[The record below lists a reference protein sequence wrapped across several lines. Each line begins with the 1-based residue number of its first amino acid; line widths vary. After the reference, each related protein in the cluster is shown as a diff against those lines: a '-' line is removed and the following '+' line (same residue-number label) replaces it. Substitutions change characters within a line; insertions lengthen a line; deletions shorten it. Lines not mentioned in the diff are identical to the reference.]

1 MAITSI
7 TKDFVVKAGI
17 TVEGTRAV
25 STSTSTSGTLQVN
38 GGAAIAKN
46 LIVGSTATLFGA
58 TTILSTLN
66 VDQTATFSSL
76 TATTVAINQTLL
88 VGTTSTFNGNLIVYN
103 TASDTTNN
111 LNNAVYVA
119 GGVGIAGI
127 LKVTSS
133 TLLSGVVTIDNATD
147 STSTNTGAL
156 VLSNGGISVA
166 GQSQLAGNL
175 TVGGITQLN
184 NTLLATS
191 SGTAALVVTGG
202 EYIGGNLIVASTA
215 TSYTNTNSNSIY
227 TQGGVG
233 IARDLIIGG
242 SAVISGSLS
251 VLGTQTIINSTSTAI
266 QDPVIDIGTG
276 PNNSPLVVNDG
287 YNKGLVIHYYDV
299 ADNHMFLGR
308 AVSGSSAGHLI
319 LRNNIDPGRNGIIPN
334 QDYVNSGSWAV
345 FDTGAINLFN
355 TGTAVSA
362 STGVLNVAGGIGVG
376 DNVWV
381 QNGVNASTLT
391 GRALSTTTQNL
402 VYADTNGQ
410 LQLSS
415 FSLSGGQIT
424 GSITTASNLSGGAL
438 GSIPYQSSAG
448 VTTFVSIGSETTVL
462 TVVNGLPA
470 WKSANGTTVGNA
482 SYAVTATNIAGGIA
496 DQIPYQSAT
505 SSTTFSTGLTFNGT
519 TFTATNV
526 SIPGTTNAISTL
538 TGALQVAG
546 GVGIQKNLWVGGD
559 VNIGG
564 TLFFN
569 GVGADQVTSNTGTFV
584 NVSVTGT
591 GVALTVTNSVFVGQN
606 LQVNNSI
613 TATSAIFT
621 GIAQSV
627 STTSGTLQVIGG
639 VGVGGNLVVGGNITG
654 TSINITGQS
663 VLGLV
668 TATAVTATSL
678 SVSGP
683 AYLGGTT
690 ATNLNITG
698 TTDSTLPTNGS
709 IVTQGGIGVAKSI
722 VVGGSITVGA
732 TTASTVVNSVFSNNT
747 VYASYTSGSITTN
760 SQQTLDNY
768 SSTAYRT
775 AKYLVQIV
783 DGVNVHVE
791 EILVFHD
798 GSNVYITEY
807 AIASSTGELGSFGA
821 TINGGLI
828 TLTFT
833 PNYTPSAMVIKTTRT
848 AITI

>member
-1 MAITSI
+1 MALTSI
-7 TKDFVVKAGI
+7 TKDFVVKSGL
-17 TVEGTRAV
+17 TVEGTAAV
-25 STSTSTSGTLQVN
+25 STSTSTIGTLQVN

-58 TTILSTLN
+58 TTIHSTLN

-88 VGTTSTFNGNLIVYN
+88 VGTTSTFNGNLIVSN
-103 TASDTTNN
+103 TASDITNN

-147 STSTNTGAL
+147 STSTTTGAL
-156 VLSNGGISVA
+156 VLSHGGISVA
-166 GQSQLAGNL
+166 GQAQIVGAL
-175 TVGGITQLN
+175 TVGGVTTLQN
-184 NTLLATS
+184 SLLATS

-227 TQGGVG
+227 TQGGAG
-233 IARDLIIGG
+233 IARDLIVGG
-242 SAVISGSLS
+242 NAVISGSLA
-251 VLGTQTIINSTSTAI
+251 VLGTQTIVNSTSTAI
-266 QDPVIDIGTG
+266 QDPVIDLGTG

-287 YNKGLVIHYYDV
+287 YNKGLVIHYFDT

-308 AVSGSSAGHLI
+308 AVSGGSAGHLV
-319 LRNNIDPGRNGIIPN
+319 LRNNIDPGRTGIIPN

-381 QNGVNASTLT
+381 QNGVNANTLT

-424 GSITTASNLSGGAL
+424 GSITTASNLAGGAL
-438 GSIPYQSSAG
+438 GSVPYQTSAG
-448 VTTFVSIGSETTVL
+448 VTSFVSIGSETTVL
-462 TVVNGLPA
+462 TVVGGIPA
-470 WKSANGTTVGNA
+470 WKSASGTTVGNA

-496 DQIPYQSAT
+496 NEIPYQSAT

-519 TFTATNV
+519 TFTATNI
-526 SIPGTTNAISTL
+526 SIPGTTNATSTL
-538 TGALQVAG
+538 TGALQVVG
-546 GVGIQKNLWVGGD
+546 GVGIQKDLWVGGN

-584 NVSVTGT
+584 NVSITGT
-591 GVALTVTNSVFVGQN
+591 GVALTVTNSVSIGQN
-606 LQVNNSI
+606 LQISGN
-613 TATSAIFT
+613 
-621 GIAQSV
+621 AQSV
-627 STTSGTLQVIGG
+627 STTTGALQVIGG

-654 TSINITGQS
+654 TTINITGQS

-678 SVSGP
+678 TVSGP
-683 AYLGGTT
+683 TNLGGTT
-690 ATNLNITG
+690 ATNLYISDA
-698 TTDSTLPTNGS
+698 TDSTLTTNGS
-709 IVTQGGIGVAKSI
+709 IVTQGGIGVAKSM
-722 VVGGSITVGA
+722 VVGGSITIGA
-732 TTASTVVNSVFSNNT
+732 TTASSVVNSVFSNNT

-768 SSTAYRT
+768 SSLAYRT

-783 DGVNVHVE
+783 DGSNVHVE

-798 GSNVYITEY
+798 GTNVYITEY
-807 AIASSTGELGSFGA
+807 AIATSTGELGVFGV
-821 TINGGLI
+821 TIGSNLI

-848 AITI
+848 AITL

>member
-1 MAITSI
+1 MALTSI
-7 TKDFVVKAGI
+7 TKDFVVKSGL
-17 TVEGTRAV
+17 TVEGTAAV
-25 STSTSTSGTLQVN
+25 STSTSTIGTLQVN

-58 TTILSTLN
+58 TTIHSTLN

-88 VGTTSTFNGNLIVYN
+88 VGTTSTFNGNLIVSN
-103 TASDTTNN
+103 TASDITNN

-147 STSTNTGAL
+147 STSTTTGAL
-156 VLSNGGISVA
+156 VLSHGGISVA
-166 GQSQLAGNL
+166 GQAQIVGAL
-175 TVGGITQLN
+175 TVGGVTTLQN
-184 NTLLATS
+184 SLLATS

-227 TQGGVG
+227 TQGGAG
-233 IARDLIIGG
+233 IARDLIVGG
-242 SAVISGSLS
+242 NAVISGSLS
-251 VLGTQTIINSTSTAI
+251 VLGTQTIVNSTSTAI
-266 QDPVIDIGTG
+266 QDPVIDLGTG

-308 AVSGSSAGHLI
+308 AVSGGSAGHLV
-319 LRNNIDPGRNGIIPN
+319 LRNNIDPGRTGIIPN

-381 QNGVNASTLT
+381 QNGVNANTLT

-424 GSITTASNLSGGAL
+424 GSITTASNLAGGAL
-438 GSIPYQSSAG
+438 GSVPYQTSAG
-448 VTTFVSIGSETTVL
+448 VTSFVSIGSETTVL
-462 TVVNGLPA
+462 TVVGGIPA
-470 WKSANGTTVGNA
+470 WKSASGTTVGNA

-496 DQIPYQSAT
+496 NEIPYQSAT

-519 TFTATNV
+519 TFTATNI
-526 SIPGTTNAISTL
+526 SIPGTTNATSTL
-538 TGALQVAG
+538 TGALQVVG
-546 GVGIQKNLWVGGD
+546 GVGIQKDLWVGGN

-584 NVSVTGT
+584 NVSITGT
-591 GVALTVTNSVFVGQN
+591 GVALTVTNSVSIGQN
-606 LQVNNSI
+606 LQISGN
-613 TATSAIFT
+613 
-621 GIAQSV
+621 AQSV
-627 STTSGTLQVIGG
+627 STTTGALQVIGG

-654 TSINITGQS
+654 TTINITGQS

-678 SVSGP
+678 TVSGP
-683 AYLGGTT
+683 TNLGGTT
-690 ATNLNITG
+690 ATNLYISDA
-698 TTDSTLPTNGS
+698 TDSTLTTNGS
-709 IVTQGGIGVAKSI
+709 IVTQGGIGVAKSM
-722 VVGGSITVGA
+722 VVGGSITIGA
-732 TTASTVVNSVFSNNT
+732 TTASSVVNSVFSNNT

-768 SSTAYRT
+768 SSLAYRT

-783 DGVNVHVE
+783 DGSNVHVE

-798 GSNVYITEY
+798 GTNVYITEY
-807 AIASSTGELGSFGA
+807 AIATSTGELGVFGV
-821 TINGGLI
+821 TIGSNLI

-848 AITI
+848 AITL

>member
-1 MAITSI
+1 MALTSI
-7 TKDFVVKAGI
+7 TKDFVVKSGL
-17 TVEGTRAV
+17 TVEGTAAV
-25 STSTSTSGTLQVN
+25 STSTSTIGTLQVN

-58 TTILSTLN
+58 TTIHSTLN

-88 VGTTSTFNGNLIVYN
+88 VGTTSTFNGNLIVSN
-103 TASDTTNN
+103 TASDITNN

-147 STSTNTGAL
+147 STSTTTGAL
-156 VLSNGGISVA
+156 VLSHGGISVA
-166 GQSQLAGNL
+166 GQAQIVGAL
-175 TVGGITQLN
+175 TVGGVTTLQN
-184 NTLLATS
+184 SLLATS

-227 TQGGVG
+227 TQGGAG
-233 IARDLIIGG
+233 IARDLIVGG
-242 SAVISGSLS
+242 NAVISGSLA
-251 VLGTQTIINSTSTAI
+251 VLGTQTIVNSTSTAI
-266 QDPVIDIGTG
+266 QDPVIDLGTG

-287 YNKGLVIHYYDV
+287 YNKGLVIHYFDT

-308 AVSGSSAGHLI
+308 AVSGGSAGHLV
-319 LRNNIDPGRNGIIPN
+319 LRNNIDSGRTGIIPN

-381 QNGVNASTLT
+381 QNGVNANTLT

-424 GSITTASNLSGGAL
+424 GSITTASNLAGGAL
-438 GSIPYQSSAG
+438 GSVPYQTSAG
-448 VTTFVSIGSETTVL
+448 VTSFVSIGSETTVL
-462 TVVNGLPA
+462 TVVGGIPA
-470 WKSANGTTVGNA
+470 WKSASGTTVGNA

-519 TFTATNV
+519 TFTATNI
-526 SIPGTTNAISTL
+526 SIPGTTNATSTL
-538 TGALQVAG
+538 TGALQVVG
-546 GVGIQKNLWVGGD
+546 GVGIQKDLWVGGN

-584 NVSVTGT
+584 NVSITGT
-591 GVALTVTNSVFVGQN
+591 GVALTVTNSVSIGQN
-606 LQVNNSI
+606 LQISGN
-613 TATSAIFT
+613 
-621 GIAQSV
+621 AQSV
-627 STTSGTLQVIGG
+627 STTTGALQVISG

-654 TSINITGQS
+654 TTINITGQS

-678 SVSGP
+678 TVSGP
-683 AYLGGTT
+683 TNLGGTT
-690 ATNLNITG
+690 ATNLYISDA
-698 TTDSTLPTNGS
+698 TDSTLTTNGS
-709 IVTQGGIGVAKSI
+709 IVTQGGIGVAKSM
-722 VVGGSITVGA
+722 VVGGSITIGA
-732 TTASTVVNSVFSNNT
+732 TTASSVVNSVFSNNT

-768 SSTAYRT
+768 SSLAYRT

-783 DGVNVHVE
+783 DGSNVHVE

-798 GSNVYITEY
+798 GTNVYITEY
-807 AIASSTGELGSFGA
+807 AIATSTGELGVFGV
-821 TINGGLI
+821 TIGSNLI

-848 AITI
+848 AITL

>member
-1 MAITSI
+1 MALTSI
-7 TKDFVVKAGI
+7 TKDFVVKSGL
-17 TVEGTRAV
+17 TVEGTAAV
-25 STSTSTSGTLQVN
+25 STSTSTIGTLQVN

-58 TTILSTLN
+58 TTIHSTLN

-88 VGTTSTFNGNLIVYN
+88 VGTTSTFNGNLIVSN
-103 TASDTTNN
+103 TASDITNN

-147 STSTNTGAL
+147 STSTTTGAL
-156 VLSNGGISVA
+156 VLSYGGISVA
-166 GQSQLAGNL
+166 GQAQIVGAL
-175 TVGGITQLN
+175 TVGGVTTLQN
-184 NTLLATS
+184 SLLATS

-227 TQGGVG
+227 TQGGAG
-233 IARDLIIGG
+233 IARDLIVGG
-242 SAVISGSLS
+242 NAVISGSLS
-251 VLGTQTIINSTSTAI
+251 VLGTQTIVNSTSTAI
-266 QDPVIDIGTG
+266 QDPVIDLGTG

-308 AVSGSSAGHLI
+308 AVSGSSAGHLV

-381 QNGVNASTLT
+381 QNGVNANTLT

-424 GSITTASNLSGGAL
+424 GSITTASNLAGGAL
-438 GSIPYQSSAG
+438 GSVPYQTSAG
-448 VTTFVSIGSETTVL
+448 VTSFVSIGSETTVL
-462 TVVNGLPA
+462 TVVGGIPA
-470 WKSANGTTVGNA
+470 WKSASGTTVGNA

-496 DQIPYQSAT
+496 NEIPYQSAT

-519 TFTATNV
+519 TFTATNI
-526 SIPGTTNAISTL
+526 SIPGTTNATSTL
-538 TGALQVAG
+538 TGALQVVG
-546 GVGIQKNLWVGGD
+546 GVGIQKDLWVGGN

-584 NVSVTGT
+584 NVSITGT
-591 GVALTVTNSVFVGQN
+591 GVALTVTNSVSIGQN
-606 LQVNNSI
+606 LQISGN
-613 TATSAIFT
+613 
-621 GIAQSV
+621 AQSV
-627 STTSGTLQVIGG
+627 STTTGALQVISG

-654 TSINITGQS
+654 TTINITGQS

-678 SVSGP
+678 TVSGP
-683 AYLGGTT
+683 TNLGGTT
-690 ATNLNITG
+690 ATNLYISDA
-698 TTDSTLPTNGS
+698 TDSTLTTNGS
-709 IVTQGGIGVAKSI
+709 IVTQGGIGVAKSM
-722 VVGGSITVGA
+722 VVGGSITIGA
-732 TTASTVVNSVFSNNT
+732 TTASSVVNSVFSNNT

-768 SSTAYRT
+768 SSLAYRT

-783 DGVNVHVE
+783 DGSNVHVE

-798 GSNVYITEY
+798 GTNVYITEY
-807 AIASSTGELGSFGA
+807 AIATSTGELGVFGV
-821 TINGGLI
+821 TIGSNLI

-848 AITI
+848 AITL

>member
-1 MAITSI
+1 MALTSI
-7 TKDFVVKAGI
+7 TKDFVVKSGL
-17 TVEGTRAV
+17 TVEGTAAV
-25 STSTSTSGTLQVN
+25 STSTSTIGTLQVN

-58 TTILSTLN
+58 TTIHSTLN

-88 VGTTSTFNGNLIVYN
+88 VGTTSTFNGNLIVSN
-103 TASDTTNN
+103 TASDITNN

-147 STSTNTGAL
+147 STSTTTGAL
-156 VLSNGGISVA
+156 VLSHGGISVA
-166 GQSQLAGNL
+166 GQAQIVGAL
-175 TVGGITQLN
+175 TVGGVTTLQN
-184 NTLLATS
+184 SLLATS

-227 TQGGVG
+227 TQGGAG
-233 IARDLIIGG
+233 IARDLIVGG
-242 SAVISGSLS
+242 NAVISGSLA
-251 VLGTQTIINSTSTAI
+251 VLGTQTIVNSTSTAI
-266 QDPVIDIGTG
+266 QDPVIDLGTG

-308 AVSGSSAGHLI
+308 AVSGSSAGHLV

-334 QDYVNSGSWAV
+334 QDYINSGSWAV

-381 QNGVNASTLT
+381 QNGVNANTLT

-424 GSITTASNLSGGAL
+424 GSITTASNLAGGAL
-438 GSIPYQSSAG
+438 GSVPYQTSAG
-448 VTTFVSIGSETTVL
+448 VTSFVSIGSETTVL
-462 TVVNGLPA
+462 TVVGGIPA
-470 WKSANGTTVGNA
+470 WKSASGTTVGNA

-496 DQIPYQSAT
+496 NEIPYQSAT

-519 TFTATNV
+519 TFTATNI
-526 SIPGTTNAISTL
+526 SIPGTTNATSTL
-538 TGALQVAG
+538 TGALQVVG
-546 GVGIQKNLWVGGD
+546 GVGIQKDLWVGGN

-584 NVSVTGT
+584 NVSITGT
-591 GVALTVTNSVFVGQN
+591 GVALTVTNSVSIGQN
-606 LQVNNSI
+606 LQISGN
-613 TATSAIFT
+613 
-621 GIAQSV
+621 AQSV
-627 STTSGTLQVIGG
+627 STTTGALQVIGG

-654 TSINITGQS
+654 TTINITGQS

-678 SVSGP
+678 TVSGP
-683 AYLGGTT
+683 TNLGGTT
-690 ATNLNITG
+690 ATNLYISDA
-698 TTDSTLPTNGS
+698 TDSTLTTNGS
-709 IVTQGGIGVAKSI
+709 IVTQGGIGVAKSM
-722 VVGGSITVGA
+722 VVGGSITIGA
-732 TTASTVVNSVFSNNT
+732 TTASSVVNSVFSNNT

-768 SSTAYRT
+768 SSLAYRT

-783 DGVNVHVE
+783 DGSNVHVE

-798 GSNVYITEY
+798 GTNVYITEY
-807 AIASSTGELGSFGA
+807 AIATSTGELGVFGV
-821 TINGGLI
+821 TIGGNLI

-848 AITI
+848 AITL

>member
-1 MAITSI
+1 MALTSI
-7 TKDFVVKAGI
+7 TKDFVVKSGL
-17 TVEGTRAV
+17 TVEGTAAV
-25 STSTSTSGTLQVN
+25 STSTSTIGTLQVN

-58 TTILSTLN
+58 TTIHSTLN

-88 VGTTSTFNGNLIVYN
+88 VGTTSTFNGNLIVSN
-103 TASDTTNN
+103 TASDITNN

-147 STSTNTGAL
+147 STSTTTGAL
-156 VLSNGGISVA
+156 VLSHGGISVA
-166 GQSQLAGNL
+166 GQAQIVGAL
-175 TVGGITQLN
+175 TVGGVTTLQN
-184 NTLLATS
+184 SLLATS

-227 TQGGVG
+227 TQGGAG
-233 IARDLIIGG
+233 IARDLIVGG
-242 SAVISGSLS
+242 NAVISGSLA
-251 VLGTQTIINSTSTAI
+251 VLGTQTIVNSTSTAI
-266 QDPVIDIGTG
+266 QDPVIDLGTG

-308 AVSGSSAGHLI
+308 AVSGGSAGHLV
-319 LRNNIDPGRNGIIPN
+319 LRNNIDPGRTGIIPN

-381 QNGVNASTLT
+381 QNGVNANTLT

-424 GSITTASNLSGGAL
+424 GSITTASNLAGGAL
-438 GSIPYQSSAG
+438 GSVPYQTSAG
-448 VTTFVSIGSETTVL
+448 VTSFVSIGSETTVL
-462 TVVNGLPA
+462 TVVGGIPA
-470 WKSANGTTVGNA
+470 WKSASGTTVGNA

-496 DQIPYQSAT
+496 NEIPYQSAT

-519 TFTATNV
+519 TFTATNI
-526 SIPGTTNAISTL
+526 SIPGTTNATSTL
-538 TGALQVAG
+538 TGALQVVG
-546 GVGIQKNLWVGGD
+546 GVGIQKDLWVGGN

-584 NVSVTGT
+584 NVSITGT
-591 GVALTVTNSVFVGQN
+591 GVALTVTNSVSIGQN
-606 LQVNNSI
+606 LQISGN
-613 TATSAIFT
+613 
-621 GIAQSV
+621 AQSV
-627 STTSGTLQVIGG
+627 STTTGALQVIGG

-654 TSINITGQS
+654 TTINITGQS

-678 SVSGP
+678 TVSGP
-683 AYLGGTT
+683 TNLGGTT
-690 ATNLNITG
+690 ATNLYISDA
-698 TTDSTLPTNGS
+698 TDSTLTTNGS
-709 IVTQGGIGVAKSI
+709 IVTQGGIGVAKSM
-722 VVGGSITVGA
+722 VVGGSITIGA
-732 TTASTVVNSVFSNNT
+732 TTASSVVNSVFSNNT

-768 SSTAYRT
+768 SSLAYRT

-783 DGVNVHVE
+783 DGSNVHVE

-798 GSNVYITEY
+798 GTNVYITEY
-807 AIASSTGELGSFGA
+807 AIATSTGELGVFGV
-821 TINGGLI
+821 TIGSNLI

-848 AITI
+848 AITL

>member
-1 MAITSI
+1 MALTSI
-7 TKDFVVKAGI
+7 TKDFVVKSGL
-17 TVEGTRAV
+17 TVEGTAAV
-25 STSTSTSGTLQVN
+25 STSTSTIGTLQVN

-58 TTILSTLN
+58 TTIHSTLN

-88 VGTTSTFNGNLIVYN
+88 VGTTSTFNGNLIVSN
-103 TASDTTNN
+103 TASDITNN

-147 STSTNTGAL
+147 STSTTTGAL
-156 VLSNGGISVA
+156 VLSHGGISVA
-166 GQSQLAGNL
+166 GQAQIVGAL
-175 TVGGITQLN
+175 TVGGVTTLQN
-184 NTLLATS
+184 SLLATS

-227 TQGGVG
+227 TQGGAG
-233 IARDLIIGG
+233 IARDLIVGG
-242 SAVISGSLS
+242 NAVISGSLA
-251 VLGTQTIINSTSTAI
+251 VLGTQTIVNSTSTAI
-266 QDPVIDIGTG
+266 QDPVIDLGTG

-287 YNKGLVIHYYDV
+287 YNKGLVIHYFDT

-308 AVSGSSAGHLI
+308 AVSGGSAGHLV
-319 LRNNIDPGRNGIIPN
+319 LRNNIDPGRTGIIPN

-381 QNGVNASTLT
+381 QNGVNANTLT

-424 GSITTASNLSGGAL
+424 GSITTASNLAGGAL
-438 GSIPYQSSAG
+438 GSVPYQTSAG
-448 VTTFVSIGSETTVL
+448 VTSFVSIGSETTVL
-462 TVVNGLPA
+462 TVVGGIPA
-470 WKSANGTTVGNA
+470 WKSASGTTVGNA

-496 DQIPYQSAT
+496 NEIPYQSAT

-519 TFTATNV
+519 TFTATNI
-526 SIPGTTNAISTL
+526 SIPGTTNATSTL
-538 TGALQVAG
+538 TGALQVVG
-546 GVGIQKNLWVGGD
+546 GVGIQKDLWVGGN

-584 NVSVTGT
+584 NVSITGT
-591 GVALTVTNSVFVGQN
+591 GVALTVTNSVSIGQN
-606 LQVNNSI
+606 LQISGN
-613 TATSAIFT
+613 
-621 GIAQSV
+621 AQSV
-627 STTSGTLQVIGG
+627 STTTGALQVISG

-654 TSINITGQS
+654 TTINITGQS

-678 SVSGP
+678 TVSGP
-683 AYLGGTT
+683 TNLGGTT
-690 ATNLNITG
+690 ATNLYISDA
-698 TTDSTLPTNGS
+698 TDSTLTTNGS
-709 IVTQGGIGVAKSI
+709 IVTQGGIGVAKSM
-722 VVGGSITVGA
+722 VVGGSITIGA
-732 TTASTVVNSVFSNNT
+732 TTASSVVNSVFSNNT

-768 SSTAYRT
+768 SSLAYRT

-783 DGVNVHVE
+783 DGSNVHVE

-798 GSNVYITEY
+798 GTNVYITEY
-807 AIASSTGELGSFGA
+807 AIATSTGELGVFGV
-821 TINGGLI
+821 TIGSNLI

-848 AITI
+848 AITL

>member
-1 MAITSI
+1 MALTSI
-7 TKDFVVKAGI
+7 TKDFVVKSGL
-17 TVEGTRAV
+17 TVEGTAAV
-25 STSTSTSGTLQVN
+25 STSTSTIGTLQVN

-58 TTILSTLN
+58 TTIHSTLN

-88 VGTTSTFNGNLIVYN
+88 VGTTSTFNGNLIVSN
-103 TASDTTNN
+103 TASDITNN

-147 STSTNTGAL
+147 STSTTTGAL
-156 VLSNGGISVA
+156 VLSHGGISVA
-166 GQSQLAGNL
+166 GQAQIVGAL
-175 TVGGITQLN
+175 TVGGVTTLQN
-184 NTLLATS
+184 SLLATS

-227 TQGGVG
+227 TQGGAG
-233 IARDLIIGG
+233 IARDLIVGG
-242 SAVISGSLS
+242 NAVISGSLA
-251 VLGTQTIINSTSTAI
+251 VLGTQTIVNSTSTAI
-266 QDPVIDIGTG
+266 QDPVIDLGTG

-287 YNKGLVIHYYDV
+287 YNKGLVIHYFDT

-308 AVSGSSAGHLI
+308 AVSGGSAGHLV
-319 LRNNIDPGRNGIIPN
+319 LRNNIDPGRTGIIPN

-381 QNGVNASTLT
+381 QNGVNANTLT

-424 GSITTASNLSGGAL
+424 GSITTASNLAGGAL
-438 GSIPYQSSAG
+438 GSVPYQTSAG
-448 VTTFVSIGSETTVL
+448 VTSFVSIGSETTVL
-462 TVVNGLPA
+462 TVVGGIPA
-470 WKSANGTTVGNA
+470 WKSASGTTVGNA

-519 TFTATNV
+519 TFTATNI
-526 SIPGTTNAISTL
+526 SIPGTTNATSTL
-538 TGALQVAG
+538 TGALQVVG
-546 GVGIQKNLWVGGD
+546 GVGIQKDLWVGGN

-584 NVSVTGT
+584 NVSITGT
-591 GVALTVTNSVFVGQN
+591 GVALTVTNSVSIGQN
-606 LQVNNSI
+606 LQISGN
-613 TATSAIFT
+613 
-621 GIAQSV
+621 AQSV
-627 STTSGTLQVIGG
+627 STTTGALQVISG

-654 TSINITGQS
+654 TTINITGQS

-678 SVSGP
+678 TVSGP
-683 AYLGGTT
+683 TNLGGTT
-690 ATNLNITG
+690 ATNLYISDA
-698 TTDSTLPTNGS
+698 TDSTLTTNGS
-709 IVTQGGIGVAKSI
+709 IVTQGGIGVAKSM
-722 VVGGSITVGA
+722 VVGGSITIGA
-732 TTASTVVNSVFSNNT
+732 TTASSVVNSVFSNNT

-768 SSTAYRT
+768 SSLAYRT

-783 DGVNVHVE
+783 DGSNVHVE

-798 GSNVYITEY
+798 GTNVYITEY
-807 AIASSTGELGSFGA
+807 AIATSTGELGVFGV
-821 TINGGLI
+821 TIGSNLI

-848 AITI
+848 AITL

>member
-1 MAITSI
+1 MALTSI
-7 TKDFVVKAGI
+7 TKDFVVKSGL
-17 TVEGTRAV
+17 TVEGTAAV
-25 STSTSTSGTLQVN
+25 STSTSTIGTLQVN

-58 TTILSTLN
+58 TTIHSTLN

-88 VGTTSTFNGNLIVYN
+88 VGTTSTFNGNLIVSN
-103 TASDTTNN
+103 TASDITNN

-147 STSTNTGAL
+147 STSTTTGAL
-156 VLSNGGISVA
+156 VLSHGGISVA
-166 GQSQLAGNL
+166 GQAQIVGAL
-175 TVGGITQLN
+175 TVGGVTTLQN
-184 NTLLATS
+184 SLLATS

-227 TQGGVG
+227 TQGGAG
-233 IARDLIIGG
+233 IARDLIVGG
-242 SAVISGSLS
+242 NAVISGSLA
-251 VLGTQTIINSTSTAI
+251 VLGTQTIVNSTSTAI
-266 QDPVIDIGTG
+266 QDPVIDLGTG

-287 YNKGLVIHYYDV
+287 YNKGLVIHYFDT

-308 AVSGSSAGHLI
+308 AVSGGSAGHLV
-319 LRNNIDPGRNGIIPN
+319 LRNNIDSGRTGIIPN

-381 QNGVNASTLT
+381 QNGVNANTLT

-424 GSITTASNLSGGAL
+424 GSITTASNLAGGAL
-438 GSIPYQSSAG
+438 GSVPYQTSAG
-448 VTTFVSIGSETTVL
+448 VTSFVSIGSETTVL
-462 TVVNGLPA
+462 TVVGGIPA
-470 WKSANGTTVGNA
+470 WKSASGTTVGNA

-519 TFTATNV
+519 TFTATNI
-526 SIPGTTNAISTL
+526 SIPGTTNATSTL
-538 TGALQVAG
+538 TGALQVVG
-546 GVGIQKNLWVGGD
+546 GVGIQKDLWVGGN

-584 NVSVTGT
+584 NVSITGT
-591 GVALTVTNSVFVGQN
+591 GVALTVTNSVSIGQN
-606 LQVNNSI
+606 LQISGN
-613 TATSAIFT
+613 
-621 GIAQSV
+621 AQSV
-627 STTSGTLQVIGG
+627 STTTGALQITGG

-654 TSINITGQS
+654 TTINITGQS

-678 SVSGP
+678 TVSGP
-683 AYLGGTT
+683 TNLGGTT
-690 ATNLNITG
+690 ATNLYISDA
-698 TTDSTLPTNGS
+698 TDSTLTTNGS
-709 IVTQGGIGVAKSI
+709 IVTQGGIGVAKSM
-722 VVGGSITVGA
+722 VVGGSITIGA
-732 TTASTVVNSVFSNNT
+732 TTASSVVNSVFSNNT

-768 SSTAYRT
+768 SSLAYRT

-783 DGVNVHVE
+783 DGSNVHVE

-798 GSNVYITEY
+798 GTNVYITEY
-807 AIASSTGELGSFGA
+807 AIATSTGELGVFGV
-821 TINGGLI
+821 TIGSNLI

-848 AITI
+848 AITL

>member
-1 MAITSI
+1 MALTSI
-7 TKDFVVKAGI
+7 TKDFVVKSGL
-17 TVEGTRAV
+17 TVEGTAAV
-25 STSTSTSGTLQVN
+25 STSTSTIGTLQVN

-58 TTILSTLN
+58 TTIHSTLN

-88 VGTTSTFNGNLIVYN
+88 VGTTSTFNGNLIVSN
-103 TASDTTNN
+103 TASDITNN

-147 STSTNTGAL
+147 STSTTTGSL
-156 VLSNGGISVA
+156 VLSHGGISVA
-166 GQSQLAGNL
+166 GQAQIVGAL
-175 TVGGITQLN
+175 TVGGVTTLQN
-184 NTLLATS
+184 SLLATS

-227 TQGGVG
+227 TQGGAG
-233 IARDLIIGG
+233 IARDLIVGG
-242 SAVISGSLS
+242 NAVISGSLA
-251 VLGTQTIINSTSTAI
+251 VLGTQTIVNSTSTAI
-266 QDPVIDIGTG
+266 QDPVIDLGTG

-287 YNKGLVIHYYDV
+287 YNKGLVIHYFDT

-308 AVSGSSAGHLI
+308 AVSGGSAGHLV
-319 LRNNIDPGRNGIIPN
+319 LRNNIDPGRTGIIPN

-381 QNGVNASTLT
+381 QNGVNANTLT

-424 GSITTASNLSGGAL
+424 GSITTASNLAGGAL
-438 GSIPYQSSAG
+438 GSVPYQTSAG
-448 VTTFVSIGSETTVL
+448 VTSFVSIGSETTVL
-462 TVVNGLPA
+462 TVVGGIPA
-470 WKSANGTTVGNA
+470 WKSASGTTVGNA

-496 DQIPYQSAT
+496 NEIPYQSAT

-519 TFTATNV
+519 TFTATNI
-526 SIPGTTNAISTL
+526 SIPGTTNATSTL
-538 TGALQVAG
+538 TGALQVVG
-546 GVGIQKNLWVGGD
+546 GVGIQKDLWVGGN

-584 NVSVTGT
+584 NVSITGT
-591 GVALTVTNSVFVGQN
+591 GVALTVTNSVSIGQN
-606 LQVNNSI
+606 LQISGN
-613 TATSAIFT
+613 
-621 GIAQSV
+621 AQSV
-627 STTSGTLQVIGG
+627 STTTGALQVIGG

-654 TSINITGQS
+654 TTINITGQS

-678 SVSGP
+678 TVSGP
-683 AYLGGTT
+683 TNLGGTT
-690 ATNLNITG
+690 ATNLYISDA
-698 TTDSTLPTNGS
+698 TDSTLTTNGS
-709 IVTQGGIGVAKSI
+709 IVTQGGIGVAKSM
-722 VVGGSITVGA
+722 VVGGSITIGA
-732 TTASTVVNSVFSNNT
+732 TTASSVVNSVFSNNT

-768 SSTAYRT
+768 SSLAYRT

-783 DGVNVHVE
+783 DGSNVHVE

-798 GSNVYITEY
+798 GTNVYITEY
-807 AIASSTGELGSFGA
+807 AIATSTGELGVFGV
-821 TINGGLI
+821 TIGSNLI

-848 AITI
+848 AITL

>member
-1 MAITSI
+1 MALTSI
-7 TKDFVVKAGI
+7 TKDFVVKSGL
-17 TVEGTRAV
+17 TVEGTAAV
-25 STSTSTSGTLQVN
+25 STSTSTIGTLQVN

-58 TTILSTLN
+58 TTIHSTLN

-88 VGTTSTFNGNLIVYN
+88 VGTTSTFNGNLIVSN
-103 TASDTTNN
+103 TASDITNN

-133 TLLSGVVTIDNATD
+133 TLLSGVVTINNATD
-147 STSTNTGAL
+147 STSTTTGAL
-156 VLSNGGISVA
+156 VLSYGGISVA
-166 GQSQLAGNL
+166 GQAQIVGAL
-175 TVGGITQLN
+175 TVGGVTTLQN
-184 NTLLATS
+184 SLLATS

-233 IARDLIIGG
+233 IARDLIVGG
-242 SAVISGSLS
+242 NAVISGSLA
-251 VLGTQTIINSTSTAI
+251 VLGTQTIVNSTSTAI
-266 QDPVIDIGTG
+266 QDPVIDLGTG

-287 YNKGLVIHYYDV
+287 YNKGLVIHYFDT

-308 AVSGSSAGHLI
+308 AVSGGSAGHLV

-381 QNGVNASTLT
+381 QNGVNANTLT

-415 FSLSGGQIT
+415 FSLSGGQII
-424 GSITTASNLSGGAL
+424 GSITTASNLTGGAL
-438 GSIPYQSSAG
+438 GSVPYQTSAG
-448 VTTFVSIGSETTVL
+448 VTSFVSIGSETTVL
-462 TVVNGLPA
+462 TVVGGIPA
-470 WKSANGTTVGNA
+470 WKSASGTTVGNA

-496 DQIPYQSAT
+496 NEIPYQSAT

-519 TFTATNV
+519 TFTATNI
-526 SIPGTTNAISTL
+526 SIPGTTNATSTL
-538 TGALQVAG
+538 TGALQVVG
-546 GVGIQKNLWVGGD
+546 GVGIQKDLWVGGN

-584 NVSVTGT
+584 NVSITGT
-591 GVALTVTNSVFVGQN
+591 GVALTVTNSVSIGQN
-606 LQVNNSI
+606 LQISGN
-613 TATSAIFT
+613 
-621 GIAQSV
+621 AQSV
-627 STTSGTLQVIGG
+627 STTTGALQVIGG

-654 TSINITGQS
+654 TTINITGQS

-678 SVSGP
+678 TVSGP
-683 AYLGGTT
+683 TNLGGTT
-690 ATNLNITG
+690 ATNLYISNA
-698 TTDSTLPTNGS
+698 TDSTLTTNGS
-709 IVTQGGIGVAKSI
+709 IITQGGIGVAKSM
-722 VVGGSITVGA
+722 VVGGSITIGA
-732 TTASTVVNSVFSNNT
+732 TTASSVVNSVFSNNT

-768 SSTAYRT
+768 SSLAYRT

-783 DGVNVHVE
+783 DGSNVHVE

-798 GSNVYITEY
+798 GTNVYITEY
-807 AIASSTGELGSFGA
+807 AIATSTGELGVFGV
-821 TINGGLI
+821 TIGSNLI

-848 AITI
+848 AITL

>member
-1 MAITSI
+1 MALTSI
-7 TKDFVVKAGI
+7 TKDFVVKSGL
-17 TVEGTRAV
+17 TVEGTAAV
-25 STSTSTSGTLQVN
+25 STSTSTIGTLQVN

-58 TTILSTLN
+58 TTIHSTLN

-88 VGTTSTFNGNLIVYN
+88 VGTTSTFNGNLIVSN
-103 TASDTTNN
+103 TASDITNN

-147 STSTNTGAL
+147 STSTTTGAL
-156 VLSNGGISVA
+156 VLSHGGISVA
-166 GQSQLAGNL
+166 GQAQIVGAL
-175 TVGGITQLN
+175 TVGGVTTLQN
-184 NTLLATS
+184 SLLATS

-227 TQGGVG
+227 TQGGAG
-233 IARDLIIGG
+233 IARDLIVGG
-242 SAVISGSLS
+242 NAVISGSLA
-251 VLGTQTIINSTSTAI
+251 VLGTQTIVNSTSTAI
-266 QDPVIDIGTG
+266 QDPVIDLGTG

-287 YNKGLVIHYYDV
+287 YNKGLVIHYFDTT
-299 ADNHMFLGR
+299 DNHMFLGR
-308 AVSGSSAGHLI
+308 AVSGGSAGHLV
-319 LRNNIDPGRNGIIPN
+319 LRNNIDPGRTGIIPN

-381 QNGVNASTLT
+381 QNGVNANTLT

-424 GSITTASNLSGGAL
+424 GSITTASNLAGGAL
-438 GSIPYQSSAG
+438 GSVPYQTSAG
-448 VTTFVSIGSETTVL
+448 VTSFVSIGSETTVL
-462 TVVNGLPA
+462 TVVGGIPA
-470 WKSANGTTVGNA
+470 WKSASGTTVGNA

-496 DQIPYQSAT
+496 NEIPYQSAT

-519 TFTATNV
+519 TFTATNI
-526 SIPGTTNAISTL
+526 SIPGTTNATSTL
-538 TGALQVAG
+538 TGALQVVG
-546 GVGIQKNLWVGGD
+546 GVGIQKDLWVGGN

-584 NVSVTGT
+584 NVSITGT
-591 GVALTVTNSVFVGQN
+591 GVALTVTNSVSIGQN
-606 LQVNNSI
+606 LQISGN
-613 TATSAIFT
+613 
-621 GIAQSV
+621 AQSV
-627 STTSGTLQVIGG
+627 STTTGALQVISG

-654 TSINITGQS
+654 TTINITGQS

-678 SVSGP
+678 TVSGP
-683 AYLGGTT
+683 TNLGGTT
-690 ATNLNITG
+690 ATNLYISDA
-698 TTDSTLPTNGS
+698 TDSTLTTNGS
-709 IVTQGGIGVAKSI
+709 IVTQGGIGVAKSM
-722 VVGGSITVGA
+722 VVGGSITIGA
-732 TTASTVVNSVFSNNT
+732 TTASSVVNSVFSNNT

-768 SSTAYRT
+768 SSLAYRT

-783 DGVNVHVE
+783 DGSNVHVE

-798 GSNVYITEY
+798 GTNVYITEY
-807 AIASSTGELGSFGA
+807 AIATSTGELGVFGV
-821 TINGGLI
+821 TIGSNLI

-848 AITI
+848 AITL

>member
-1 MAITSI
+1 MALTSI
-7 TKDFVVKAGI
+7 TKDFVVKSGL
-17 TVEGTRAV
+17 TVEGTAAV
-25 STSTSTSGTLQVN
+25 STSTSTIGTLQVN

-58 TTILSTLN
+58 TTIHSTLN

-88 VGTTSTFNGNLIVYN
+88 VGTTSTFNGNLIVSN
-103 TASDTTNN
+103 TASDITNN

-147 STSTNTGAL
+147 STSTTTGAL
-156 VLSNGGISVA
+156 VLSHGGISVA
-166 GQSQLAGNL
+166 GQAQIVGAL
-175 TVGGITQLN
+175 TVGGVTTLQN
-184 NTLLATS
+184 SLLATS

-227 TQGGVG
+227 TQGGAG
-233 IARDLIIGG
+233 IARDLIVGG
-242 SAVISGSLS
+242 NAVISGSLA
-251 VLGTQTIINSTSTAI
+251 VLGTQTIVNSTSTAI
-266 QDPVIDIGTG
+266 QDPVIDLGTG

-287 YNKGLVIHYYDV
+287 YNKGLVIHYFDTT
-299 ADNHMFLGR
+299 DNHMFLGR
-308 AVSGSSAGHLI
+308 AVSGGSAGHLV
-319 LRNNIDPGRNGIIPN
+319 LRNNIDPGRTGIIPN

-381 QNGVNASTLT
+381 QNGVNANTLT

-424 GSITTASNLSGGAL
+424 GSITTASNLAGGAL
-438 GSIPYQSSAG
+438 GSVPYQTSAG
-448 VTTFVSIGSETTVL
+448 VTSFVSIGSETTVL
-462 TVVNGLPA
+462 TVVGGIPA
-470 WKSANGTTVGNA
+470 WKSASGTTVGNA

-496 DQIPYQSAT
+496 NEIPYQSAT

-519 TFTATNV
+519 TFTATNI
-526 SIPGTTNAISTL
+526 SIPGTTNATSTL
-538 TGALQVAG
+538 TGALQVVG
-546 GVGIQKNLWVGGD
+546 GVGIQKDLWVGGN

-584 NVSVTGT
+584 NVSITGT
-591 GVALTVTNSVFVGQN
+591 GVALTVTNSVSIGQN
-606 LQVNNSI
+606 LQISGN
-613 TATSAIFT
+613 
-621 GIAQSV
+621 AQSV
-627 STTSGTLQVIGG
+627 STTTGALQITGG

-654 TSINITGQS
+654 TTINITGQS

-678 SVSGP
+678 TVSGP
-683 AYLGGTT
+683 TNLGGTT
-690 ATNLNITG
+690 ATNLYISDA
-698 TTDSTLPTNGS
+698 TDSTLTTNGS
-709 IVTQGGIGVAKSI
+709 IVTQGGIGVAKSM
-722 VVGGSITVGA
+722 VVGGSITIGA
-732 TTASTVVNSVFSNNT
+732 TTASSVVNSVFSNNT

-768 SSTAYRT
+768 SSLAYRT

-783 DGVNVHVE
+783 DGSNVHVE

-798 GSNVYITEY
+798 GTNVYITEY
-807 AIASSTGELGSFGA
+807 AIATSTGELGVFGV
-821 TINGGLI
+821 TIGSNLI

-848 AITI
+848 AITL

>member
-1 MAITSI
+1 MALTSI
-7 TKDFVVKAGI
+7 TKDFVVKSGL
-17 TVEGTRAV
+17 TVEGTAAV
-25 STSTSTSGTLQVN
+25 STSTSTIGTLQVN

-58 TTILSTLN
+58 TTIHSTLN

-88 VGTTSTFNGNLIVYN
+88 VGTTSTFNGNLIVSN
-103 TASDTTNN
+103 TASDITNN

-147 STSTNTGAL
+147 STSTTTGAL
-156 VLSNGGISVA
+156 VLSHGGISVA
-166 GQSQLAGNL
+166 GQAQIVGAL
-175 TVGGITQLN
+175 TVGGVTTLQN
-184 NTLLATS
+184 SLLATS

-227 TQGGVG
+227 TQGGAG
-233 IARDLIIGG
+233 IARDLIVGG
-242 SAVISGSLS
+242 NAVISGSLA
-251 VLGTQTIINSTSTAI
+251 VLGTQTIVNSTSTAI
-266 QDPVIDIGTG
+266 QDPVIDLGTG

-287 YNKGLVIHYYDV
+287 YNKGLVIHYFDT

-308 AVSGSSAGHLI
+308 AVSGGSAGHLV
-319 LRNNIDPGRNGIIPN
+319 LRNNIDSGRTGIIPN

-381 QNGVNASTLT
+381 QNGVNANTLT

-424 GSITTASNLSGGAL
+424 GSITTASNLAGGAL
-438 GSIPYQSSAG
+438 GSVPYQTSAG
-448 VTTFVSIGSETTVL
+448 VTSFVSIGSETTVL
-462 TVVNGLPA
+462 TVVGGIPA
-470 WKSANGTTVGNA
+470 WKSASGTTVGNA

-496 DQIPYQSAT
+496 NEIPYQSAT

-519 TFTATNV
+519 TFTATNI
-526 SIPGTTNAISTL
+526 SIPGTTNATSTL
-538 TGALQVAG
+538 TGALQVVG
-546 GVGIQKNLWVGGD
+546 GVGIQKDLWVGGN

-584 NVSVTGT
+584 NVSITGT
-591 GVALTVTNSVFVGQN
+591 GVALTVTNSVSIGQN
-606 LQVNNSI
+606 LQISGN
-613 TATSAIFT
+613 
-621 GIAQSV
+621 AQSV
-627 STTSGTLQVIGG
+627 STTTGALQVIGG

-654 TSINITGQS
+654 TTINITGQS

-678 SVSGP
+678 TVSGP
-683 AYLGGTT
+683 TNLGGTT
-690 ATNLNITG
+690 ATNLYISDA
-698 TTDSTLPTNGS
+698 TDSTLTTNGS
-709 IVTQGGIGVAKSI
+709 IVTQGGIGVAKSM
-722 VVGGSITVGA
+722 VVGGSITIGA
-732 TTASTVVNSVFSNNT
+732 TTASSVVNSVFSNNT

-768 SSTAYRT
+768 SSLAYRT

-783 DGVNVHVE
+783 DGSNVHVE

-798 GSNVYITEY
+798 GTNVYITEY
-807 AIASSTGELGSFGA
+807 AIATSTGELGVFGV
-821 TINGGLI
+821 TIGSNLI

-848 AITI
+848 AITL

>member
-1 MAITSI
+1 MALTSI
-7 TKDFVVKAGI
+7 TKDFVVKSGL
-17 TVEGTRAV
+17 TVEGTAAV
-25 STSTSTSGTLQVN
+25 STSTSTIGTLQVN

-58 TTILSTLN
+58 TTIHSTLN

-88 VGTTSTFNGNLIVYN
+88 VGTTSTFNGNLIVSN
-103 TASDTTNN
+103 TASDITNN

-147 STSTNTGAL
+147 STSTNNGDL
-156 VLSNGGISVA
+156 VLSYGVKYVA
-166 GQSQLAGNL
+166 GQAQIVGAL
-175 TVGGITQLN
+175 TVGGVTTLQN
-184 NTLLATS
+184 SLLATS

-227 TQGGVG
+227 TQGGAG
-233 IARDLIIGG
+233 IARDLIVGG
-242 SAVISGSLS
+242 NAVISGSLS
-251 VLGTQTIINSTSTAI
+251 VLGTQTIVNSTSTAI
-266 QDPVIDIGTG
+266 QDPVIDLGTG

-308 AVSGSSAGHLI
+308 AVSGSSAGHLV

-381 QNGVNASTLT
+381 QKGVNANTLT
-391 GRALSTTTQNL
+391 CRALSTTTQNL

-424 GSITTASNLSGGAL
+424 GSITTASNLAGGAL
-438 GSIPYQSSAG
+438 GSVPYQTSAG
-448 VTTFVSIGSETTVL
+448 VTSFVSIGSETTVL
-462 TVVNGLPA
+462 TVVGGIPA
-470 WKSANGTTVGNA
+470 WKSASGTTVGNA

-496 DQIPYQSAT
+496 NEIPYQSAT

-519 TFTATNV
+519 TFTATNI
-526 SIPGTTNAISTL
+526 SIPGTTNATSTL
-538 TGALQVAG
+538 TGALQVVG
-546 GVGIQKNLWVGGD
+546 GVGIQKDLWVGGN

-584 NVSVTGT
+584 NVSITGT
-591 GVALTVTNSVFVGQN
+591 GVALTVTNSVSIGQN
-606 LQVNNSI
+606 LQISGN
-613 TATSAIFT
+613 
-621 GIAQSV
+621 AQSV
-627 STTSGTLQVIGG
+627 STTTGALQVISG

-654 TSINITGQS
+654 TTINITGQS

-678 SVSGP
+678 TVSGP
-683 AYLGGTT
+683 TNLGGTT
-690 ATNLNITG
+690 ATNLYISDA
-698 TTDSTLPTNGS
+698 TDSTLTTNGS
-709 IVTQGGIGVAKSI
+709 IVTQGGIGVAKSM
-722 VVGGSITVGA
+722 VVGGSITIGA
-732 TTASTVVNSVFSNNT
+732 TTASSVVNSVFSNNT

-768 SSTAYRT
+768 SSLAYRT

-783 DGVNVHVE
+783 DGSNVHVE

-798 GSNVYITEY
+798 GTNVYITEY
-807 AIASSTGELGSFGA
+807 AIATSTGELGVFGV
-821 TINGGLI
+821 TIGSNLI

-848 AITI
+848 AITL

>member
-1 MAITSI
+1 MALTSI
-7 TKDFVVKAGI
+7 TKDFVVKSGL
-17 TVEGTRAV
+17 TVEGTAAV
-25 STSTSTSGTLQVN
+25 STSTSTIGTLQVN

-58 TTILSTLN
+58 TTIHSTLN

-88 VGTTSTFNGNLIVYN
+88 VGTTSTFNGNLIVSN
-103 TASDTTNN
+103 TASDITNN

-147 STSTNTGAL
+147 STSTTTGAL
-156 VLSNGGISVA
+156 VLSHGGISVA
-166 GQSQLAGNL
+166 GQAQIVGAL
-175 TVGGITQLN
+175 TVGGVTTLQN
-184 NTLLATS
+184 SLLATS

-227 TQGGVG
+227 TQGGAG
-233 IARDLIIGG
+233 IARDLIVGG
-242 SAVISGSLS
+242 NAVISGSLA
-251 VLGTQTIINSTSTAI
+251 VLGTQTIVNSTSTAI
-266 QDPVIDIGTG
+266 QDPVIDLGTG

-287 YNKGLVIHYYDV
+287 YNKGLVIHYFDT

-308 AVSGSSAGHLI
+308 AVSGGSAGHLV
-319 LRNNIDPGRNGIIPN
+319 LRNNIDSGRTGIIPN

-381 QNGVNASTLT
+381 QNGVNANTLT

-424 GSITTASNLSGGAL
+424 GSITTASNLAGGAL
-438 GSIPYQSSAG
+438 GSVPYQTSAG
-448 VTTFVSIGSETTVL
+448 VTSFVSIGSETTVL
-462 TVVNGLPA
+462 TVVGGIPA
-470 WKSANGTTVGNA
+470 WKSASGTTVGNA

-496 DQIPYQSAT
+496 NEIPYQSAT

-519 TFTATNV
+519 TFTATNI
-526 SIPGTTNAISTL
+526 SIPGTTNATSTL
-538 TGALQVAG
+538 TGALQVVG
-546 GVGIQKNLWVGGD
+546 GVGIQKDLWVGGN

-584 NVSVTGT
+584 NVSITGT
-591 GVALTVTNSVFVGQN
+591 GVALTVTNSVSIGQN
-606 LQVNNSI
+606 LQISGN
-613 TATSAIFT
+613 
-621 GIAQSV
+621 AQSV
-627 STTSGTLQVIGG
+627 STTTGALQVISG

-654 TSINITGQS
+654 TTINITGQS

-678 SVSGP
+678 TVSGP
-683 AYLGGTT
+683 TNLGGTT
-690 ATNLNITG
+690 ATNLYISDA
-698 TTDSTLPTNGS
+698 TDSTLTTNGS
-709 IVTQGGIGVAKSI
+709 IVTQGGIGVAKSM
-722 VVGGSITVGA
+722 VVGGSITIGA
-732 TTASTVVNSVFSNNT
+732 TTASSVVNSVFSNNT

-768 SSTAYRT
+768 SSLAYRT

-783 DGVNVHVE
+783 DGSNVHVE

-798 GSNVYITEY
+798 GTNVYITEY
-807 AIASSTGELGSFGA
+807 AIATSTGELGVFGV
-821 TINGGLI
+821 TIGSNLI

-848 AITI
+848 AITL

>member
-1 MAITSI
+1 MALTSI
-7 TKDFVVKAGI
+7 TKDFVVKSGL
-17 TVEGTRAV
+17 TVEGTAAV
-25 STSTSTSGTLQVN
+25 STSTSTIGTLQVN

-58 TTILSTLN
+58 TTIHSTLN

-88 VGTTSTFNGNLIVYN
+88 VGTTSTFNGNLIVSN
-103 TASDTTNN
+103 TASDITNN

-147 STSTNTGAL
+147 STSTTTGAL
-156 VLSNGGISVA
+156 VLSHGGISVA
-166 GQSQLAGNL
+166 GQAQIVGAL
-175 TVGGITQLN
+175 TVGGVTTLQN
-184 NTLLATS
+184 SLLATS

-227 TQGGVG
+227 TQGGAG
-233 IARDLIIGG
+233 IARDLIVGG
-242 SAVISGSLS
+242 NAVISGSLA
-251 VLGTQTIINSTSTAI
+251 VLGTQTIVNSTSTAI
-266 QDPVIDIGTG
+266 QDPVIDLGTG

-287 YNKGLVIHYYDV
+287 YNKGLVIHYFDT

-308 AVSGSSAGHLI
+308 AVSGGSAGHLV

-381 QNGVNASTLT
+381 QNGVNANTLT

-424 GSITTASNLSGGAL
+424 GSITTASNLAGGAL
-438 GSIPYQSSAG
+438 GSVPYQTSAG
-448 VTTFVSIGSETTVL
+448 VTSFVSIGSETTVL
-462 TVVNGLPA
+462 TVVGGIPA
-470 WKSANGTTVGNA
+470 WKSASGTTVGNA

-519 TFTATNV
+519 TFTATNI
-526 SIPGTTNAISTL
+526 SIPGTTNATSTL
-538 TGALQVAG
+538 TGALQVVG
-546 GVGIQKNLWVGGD
+546 GVGIQKDLWVGGN

-584 NVSVTGT
+584 NVSITGT
-591 GVALTVTNSVFVGQN
+591 GVALTVTNSVSIGQN
-606 LQVNNSI
+606 LQISGN
-613 TATSAIFT
+613 
-621 GIAQSV
+621 AQSV
-627 STTSGTLQVIGG
+627 STTTGALQVISG

-654 TSINITGQS
+654 TTINITGQS

-678 SVSGP
+678 TVSGP
-683 AYLGGTT
+683 TNLGGTT
-690 ATNLNITG
+690 ATNLYISDA
-698 TTDSTLPTNGS
+698 TDSTLTTNGS
-709 IVTQGGIGVAKSI
+709 IVTQGGIGVAKSM
-722 VVGGSITVGA
+722 VVGGSITIGA
-732 TTASTVVNSVFSNNT
+732 TTASSVVNSVFSNNT

-768 SSTAYRT
+768 SSLAYRT

-783 DGVNVHVE
+783 DGSNVHVE

-798 GSNVYITEY
+798 GTNVYITEY
-807 AIASSTGELGSFGA
+807 AIATSTGELGVFGV
-821 TINGGLI
+821 TIGSNLI

-848 AITI
+848 AITL

>member
-1 MAITSI
+1 MALTSI
-7 TKDFVVKAGI
+7 TKDFVVKSGL
-17 TVEGTRAV
+17 TVEGTAAV
-25 STSTSTSGTLQVN
+25 STSTSTIGTLQVN

-58 TTILSTLN
+58 TTIHSTLN

-88 VGTTSTFNGNLIVYN
+88 VGTTSTFNGNLIVSN
-103 TASDTTNN
+103 TASDITNN

-147 STSTNTGAL
+147 STSTTTGAL
-156 VLSNGGISVA
+156 VLSHGGISVA
-166 GQSQLAGNL
+166 GQAQIVGAL
-175 TVGGITQLN
+175 TVGGVTTLQN
-184 NTLLATS
+184 SLLATS

-227 TQGGVG
+227 TQGGAG
-233 IARDLIIGG
+233 IARDLIVGG
-242 SAVISGSLS
+242 NAVISGSLS
-251 VLGTQTIINSTSTAI
+251 VLGTQTIVNSTSTAI
-266 QDPVIDIGTG
+266 QDPVIDLGTG

-308 AVSGSSAGHLI
+308 AVSGGSAGHLV

-381 QNGVNASTLT
+381 QNGVNANTLT

-424 GSITTASNLSGGAL
+424 GSITTASNLAGGAL
-438 GSIPYQSSAG
+438 GSVPYQTSAG
-448 VTTFVSIGSETTVL
+448 VTSFVSIGSETTVL
-462 TVVNGLPA
+462 TVVGGIPA
-470 WKSANGTTVGNA
+470 WKSASGTTVGNA

-496 DQIPYQSAT
+496 NEIPYQSAT

-519 TFTATNV
+519 TFTATNI
-526 SIPGTTNAISTL
+526 SIPGTTNATSTL
-538 TGALQVAG
+538 TGALQVVG
-546 GVGIQKNLWVGGD
+546 GVGIQKDLWVGGN

-584 NVSVTGT
+584 NVSITGT
-591 GVALTVTNSVFVGQN
+591 GVALTVTNSVSIGQN
-606 LQVNNSI
+606 LQISGN
-613 TATSAIFT
+613 
-621 GIAQSV
+621 AQSV
-627 STTSGTLQVIGG
+627 STTTGALQVIGG

-654 TSINITGQS
+654 TTINITGQS

-678 SVSGP
+678 TVSGP
-683 AYLGGTT
+683 TNLGGTT
-690 ATNLNITG
+690 ATNLYISDA
-698 TTDSTLPTNGS
+698 TDSTLTTNGS
-709 IVTQGGIGVAKSI
+709 IVTQGGIGVAKSM
-722 VVGGSITVGA
+722 VVGGSITIGA
-732 TTASTVVNSVFSNNT
+732 TTASSVVNSVFSNNT

-768 SSTAYRT
+768 SSLAYRT

-783 DGVNVHVE
+783 DGSNVHVE

-798 GSNVYITEY
+798 GTNVYITEY
-807 AIASSTGELGSFGA
+807 AIATSTGELGVFGV
-821 TINGGLI
+821 TIGSNLI

-848 AITI
+848 AITL

>member
-1 MAITSI
+1 MALTSI
-7 TKDFVVKAGI
+7 TKDFVVKSGL
-17 TVEGTRAV
+17 TVEGTAAV
-25 STSTSTSGTLQVN
+25 STSTSTIGTLQVN

-58 TTILSTLN
+58 TTIHSTLN

-88 VGTTSTFNGNLIVYN
+88 VGTTSTFNGNLIVSN
-103 TASDTTNN
+103 TASDITNN

-147 STSTNTGAL
+147 STSTTTGAL
-156 VLSNGGISVA
+156 VLSHGGISVA
-166 GQSQLAGNL
+166 GQAQIVGAL
-175 TVGGITQLN
+175 TVGGVTTLQN
-184 NTLLATS
+184 SLLATS

-227 TQGGVG
+227 TQGGAG
-233 IARDLIIGG
+233 IARDLIVGG
-242 SAVISGSLS
+242 NAVISGSLA
-251 VLGTQTIINSTSTAI
+251 VLGTQTIVNSTSTAI
-266 QDPVIDIGTG
+266 QDPVIDLGTG

-308 AVSGSSAGHLI
+308 AVSGGSAGHLV

-381 QNGVNASTLT
+381 QNGVNANTLT

-424 GSITTASNLSGGAL
+424 GSITTASNLAGGAL
-438 GSIPYQSSAG
+438 GSVPYQTSAG
-448 VTTFVSIGSETTVL
+448 VTSFVSIGSETTVL
-462 TVVNGLPA
+462 TVVGGIPA
-470 WKSANGTTVGNA
+470 WKSASGTTVGNA

-496 DQIPYQSAT
+496 NEIPYQSAT

-519 TFTATNV
+519 TFTATNI
-526 SIPGTTNAISTL
+526 SIPGTTNATSTL
-538 TGALQVAG
+538 TGALQVVG
-546 GVGIQKNLWVGGD
+546 GVGIQKDLWVGGN

-584 NVSVTGT
+584 NVSITGT
-591 GVALTVTNSVFVGQN
+591 GVALTVTNSVSIGQN
-606 LQVNNSI
+606 LQISGN
-613 TATSAIFT
+613 
-621 GIAQSV
+621 AQSV
-627 STTSGTLQVIGG
+627 STTTGALQVIRG

-654 TSINITGQS
+654 TTINITGQS

-678 SVSGP
+678 TVSGP
-683 AYLGGTT
+683 TNLGGTT
-690 ATNLNITG
+690 ATNLYISDA
-698 TTDSTLPTNGS
+698 TDSTLTTNGS
-709 IVTQGGIGVAKSI
+709 IVTQGGIGVAKSM
-722 VVGGSITVGA
+722 VVGGSITIGA
-732 TTASTVVNSVFSNNT
+732 TTASSVVNSVFSNNT

-768 SSTAYRT
+768 SSLAYRT

-783 DGVNVHVE
+783 DGSNVHVE

-798 GSNVYITEY
+798 GTNVYITEY
-807 AIASSTGELGSFGA
+807 AIATSTGELGVFGV
-821 TINGGLI
+821 TIGSNLI

-848 AITI
+848 AITL

>member
-1 MAITSI
+1 MALTSI
-7 TKDFVVKAGI
+7 TKDFVVKSGL
-17 TVEGTRAV
+17 TVEGTAAV
-25 STSTSTSGTLQVN
+25 STSTSTIGTLQVN

-58 TTILSTLN
+58 TTIHSTLN

-88 VGTTSTFNGNLIVYN
+88 VGTTSTFNGNLIVSN
-103 TASDTTNN
+103 TASDITNN

-147 STSTNTGAL
+147 STSTTTGAL
-156 VLSNGGISVA
+156 VLSHGGISVA
-166 GQSQLAGNL
+166 GQAQIVGAL
-175 TVGGITQLN
+175 TVGGVTTLQN
-184 NTLLATS
+184 SLLATS

-227 TQGGVG
+227 TQGGAG
-233 IARDLIIGG
+233 IARDLIVGG
-242 SAVISGSLS
+242 NAVISGSLA
-251 VLGTQTIINSTSTAI
+251 VLGTQTIVNSTSTAI
-266 QDPVIDIGTG
+266 QDPVIDLGTG

-308 AVSGSSAGHLI
+308 AVSGGSAGHLV
-319 LRNNIDPGRNGIIPN
+319 LRNNIDPGRTGIIPN

-381 QNGVNASTLT
+381 QNGVNANTLT

-424 GSITTASNLSGGAL
+424 GSITTASNLAGGAL
-438 GSIPYQSSAG
+438 GSVPYQTSAG
-448 VTTFVSIGSETTVL
+448 VTSFVSIGSETTVL
-462 TVVNGLPA
+462 TVVGGIPA
-470 WKSANGTTVGNA
+470 WKSASGTTVGNA

-496 DQIPYQSAT
+496 NEIPYQSAT

-519 TFTATNV
+519 TFTATNI
-526 SIPGTTNAISTL
+526 SIPGTTNATSTL
-538 TGALQVAG
+538 TGALQVVG
-546 GVGIQKNLWVGGD
+546 GVGIQKDLWVGGN

-584 NVSVTGT
+584 NVSITGT
-591 GVALTVTNSVFVGQN
+591 GVALTVTNSVSIGQN
-606 LQVNNSI
+606 LQISGN
-613 TATSAIFT
+613 
-621 GIAQSV
+621 AQSV
-627 STTSGTLQVIGG
+627 STTTGALQVIRG

-654 TSINITGQS
+654 TTINITGQS

-678 SVSGP
+678 TVSGP
-683 AYLGGTT
+683 TNLGGTT
-690 ATNLNITG
+690 ATNLYISDA
-698 TTDSTLPTNGS
+698 TDSTLTTNGS
-709 IVTQGGIGVAKSI
+709 IVTQGGIGVAKSM
-722 VVGGSITVGA
+722 VVGGSITIGA
-732 TTASTVVNSVFSNNT
+732 TTASSVVNSVFSNNT

-768 SSTAYRT
+768 SSLAYRT

-783 DGVNVHVE
+783 DGSNVHVE

-798 GSNVYITEY
+798 GTNVYITEY
-807 AIASSTGELGSFGA
+807 AIATSTGELGVFGV
-821 TINGGLI
+821 TIGSNLI

-848 AITI
+848 AITL